1 MSLCN
6 STTATYREIMQQPD
20 VWLKAY
26 DLVCRNESNIKK
38 FISENQIDKDTEI
51 ILTGAG
57 TSAFIGDALA
67 GLFVEK
73 GFAHCRAVA
82 TTDMITY
89 PEKYLPV
96 GRPIVLVSFARSGN
110 SPESMAA
117 VRIADKYCEKVFHI
131 VITCNE
137 EGDLAR
143 ESSRENVLLLLLPAE
158 TNDKSLAMTSSFST
172 MALVSLLV
180 LNIKQLPEQKVKVEA
195 AADFAREII
204 AHSEKALAEIA
215 TRPFKR
221 AVFLGSGP
229 LKGIAEECHLKLQ
242 ELTDGTIV
250 CKFDSF
256 LGFRHGPKAVI
267 NKDTLLVYLCSNEE
281 RVLRYER
288 DLICQINGNNKVV
301 AQVAVAP
308 EGLELPGV
316 QLDWVVKASNPE
328 ALRGNEY
335 ACIPYVLI
343 GQLLGYYKSENLGLN
358 PDEPSVSGNISRVVE
373 GVKIYDL

>member
-1 MSLCN
+1 MSLCD
-6 STTATYREIMQQPD
+6 SKTATYREIMQQPD

-26 DLVCRNESNIKK
+26 ELVCGNESSIRK
-38 FISENQIDKDTEI
+38 FISENQIGKDTEI

-67 GLFVEK
+67 GIFVEK
-73 GFAHCRAVA
+73 GYSHCRAVA

-89 PEKYLPV
+89 PEQCLPKGKPV
-96 GRPIVLVSFARSGN
+96 VLVSFARSGN
-110 SPESMAA
+110 SPESMAV
-117 VRIADKYCEKVFHI
+117 VRMADKYCEKVFHI

-137 EGDLAR
+137 DGDLAR
-143 ESSRENVLLLLLPAE
+143 ESSRENVLLLLLPPE

-180 LNIKQLPEQKVKVEA
+180 LNVDRLAEQKSKVEA
-195 AADFAREII
+195 IADFARSII
-204 AHSEKALAEIA
+204 ARSEKALAEIA
-215 TRPFKR
+215 ARPFKR
-221 AVFLGSGP
+221 AVFLGSGA

-242 ELTDGTIV
+242 ELTDGTVV

-267 NKDTLLVYLCSNEE
+267 NKDTLLVYLCSDEE

-288 DLICQINGNNKVV
+288 DLILQINGNNKVV

-308 EGLELPGV
+308 EGMELPGV
-316 QLDWVVKASNPE
+316 QLDWVVKAAHPA
-328 ALRGNEY
+328 ALKDNEY
-335 ACIPYVLI
+335 ACIPYVLV